1 MIKKLLNKLTDFEK
15 MIFISMCF
23 TVLMVALRFWYTG
36 DREYFFYPWNL
47 FLATIPLFFSRR
59 LKRFKRINLKVC
71 MLLFCWLLFL
81 PNAPYIIT
89 DIFHLEERPLIPYWF
104 DLLIVI
110 SGAWN
115 GIALCITSLM
125 QVEGFLAKHIKP
137 KWRLPSTLL
146 LITLCS
152 YGIFLGRYKRYN
164 SWNII
169 TQPQNIIHTFISHIA
184 EPREHIQAWL
194 FTVSFAML
202 LTIIYFT
209 IKKLPGIWGVEK
221 G

>member
-1 MIKKLLNKLTDFEK
+1 MIKKLLCKLTEFEK
-15 MIFISMCF
+15 MIFISMSF
-23 TVLMVALRFWYTG
+23 TVLMVALRFLYTNES
-36 DREYFFYPWNL
+36 EYLFYPWNL
-47 FLATIPLFFSRR
+47 FLATMPLFFSRQ
-59 LKRFKRINLKVC
+59 LKKHKKINLRVC

-115 GIALCITSLM
+115 GIALCIMSLM
-125 QVEGFLAKHIKP
+125 QVERFLAKHIKQ

-169 TQPQNIIHTFISHIA
+169 TKPQDIIHTFISHIA
-184 EPREHIQAWL
+184 EPAEHIQAWM
-194 FTVSFAML
+194 FTISFAML

-209 IKKLPGIWGVEK
+209 VKKLPGMWRAEK

>member
-1 MIKKLLNKLTDFEK
+1 MIKKLLSRLSEFEK
-15 MIFISMCF
+15 MIFISMTF
-23 TVLMVALRFWYTG
+23 TVVMVTLRYLYT
-36 DREYFFYPWNL
+36 DDKEYFFYPWNL
-47 FLATIPLFFSRR
+47 FLATMPLFFSRQ
-59 LKRFKRINLKVC
+59 LKRIRKFNLRASL
-71 MLLFCWLLFL
+71 LLFCWLLFL

-115 GIALCITSLM
+115 GIALCVTSLM
-125 QVEGFLAKHIKP
+125 QVERFLAKHIKQ

-169 TQPQNIIHTFISHIA
+169 TNPQDIIHTFISHIA
-184 EPREHIQAWL
+184 EPREHIQAWM
-194 FTVSFAML
+194 FTVSFTML

-209 IKKLPGIWGVEK
+209 VKKIPGMLKVEK

>member
-1 MIKKLLNKLTDFEK
+1 
-15 MIFISMCF
+15 
-23 TVLMVALRFWYTG
+23 
-36 DREYFFYPWNL
+36 
-47 FLATIPLFFSRR
+47 
-59 LKRFKRINLKVC
+59 
-71 MLLFCWLLFL
+71 
-81 PNAPYIIT
+81 
-89 DIFHLEERPLIPYWF
+89 
-104 DLLIVI
+104 VI

-115 GIALCITSLM
+115 GIALCIMSLM
-125 QVEGFLAKHIKP
+125 QVERFLAKHIKQ

-169 TQPQNIIHTFISHIA
+169 TKPQDIIHTFISHIA
-184 EPREHIQAWL
+184 EPAEHIQAWM
-194 FTVSFAML
+194 FTISFAML

-209 IKKLPGIWGVEK
+209 VKKLPGMWRAEK